1 MAGPVPHW
9 LIITPEYPPS
19 PGGVADYTHL
29 LARELAARGHRVEVF
44 APAPATGA
52 HVPDPGIECHSLRGR
67 FGGEALRQLDEALAG
82 APKHAVVLVQYVPSG
97 FGARSMNLRF
107 AWWLGRRRHTRLW
120 LMVHE
125 AAFPFVTGISRYD
138 LLAIANRAMLVASTM
153 GAERVFASTPAWEP
167 VLNRWDL
174 GRHPVEWLPV
184 PASIPHP
191 ADMKRAKTIRSE
203 LALTPNQALLGHF
216 GTYARLVAE
225 PLARVVEL
233 ARERDPNLVW
243 LMLGRGSTEFVHQLP
258 SNANAVAKP
267 DLEPQAVA
275 DNLAALDLVTLP
287 FPDGISARRTS
298 AMAALAVGTPIVT
311 TEGHNTESVWRL
323 TRAVALCG
331 QHAETV
337 AASAISLARDAV
349 ARRELSVRGLSLYR
363 ERFEVGRLADTLIRL
378 V

>member
-1 MAGPVPHW
+1 MAGPAPHW
-9 LIITPEYPPS
+9 IIITPEYPPS
-19 PGGVADYTHL
+19 PGGVSDYTHL
-29 LARELAARGHRVEVF
+29 LARELAARGDRVEVC

-52 HVPDPGIECHSLRGR
+52 LATEPGIESHPLRGR
-67 FGGEALRQLDEALAG
+67 FGGETLRQLDEALAR
-82 APKHAVVLVQYVPSG
+82 APKHAIVLVQYVPSG

-107 AWWLGRRRHTRLW
+107 ACWLGRQQARLW
-120 LMVHE
+120 LMIHE

-138 LLAIANRAMLVASTM
+138 LLAVANRAMLVASTI

-191 ADMKRAKTIRSE
+191 ANEKTVDVIRNQLS
-203 LALTPNQALLGHF
+203 LAPNQALLGHF
-216 GTYARLVAE
+216 GAYARLVAE

-233 ARERDPNLVW
+233 AHACDANLVW
-243 LMLGRGSTEFVHQLP
+243 LMLGRGSAEFVRNLP
-258 SNANAVAKP
+258 SNTNAIAKP

-311 TEGHNTESVWRL
+311 TEGPSTESVWRL
-323 TRAVALCG
+323 TRAVALSG

-337 AASAISLARDAV
+337 ATSAISLARDAA

-363 ERFEVGRLADTLIRL
+363 ERFAIGRLADALARHL
-378 V
+378 

>member
-1 MAGPVPHW
+1 MAGRAPHW

-19 PGGVADYTHL
+19 PGGVSDYTHL

-52 HVPDPGIECHSLRGR
+52 LVPEPGIERHFLRGR
-67 FGGEALRQLDEALAG
+67 FGGEALRQLDEALEG

-125 AAFPFVTGISRYD
+125 AAFPFMAGISRYD
-138 LLAIANRAMLVASTM
+138 VLAVANRAMLLASTM

-191 ADMKRAKTIRSE
+191 ADAKSVEAIRNQ
-203 LALTPNQALLGHF
+203 LALKPAQALVGHF

-225 PLARVVEL
+225 PLARVVEV
-233 ARERDPNLVW
+233 AHARDPNLVW
-243 LMLGRGSTEFVHQLP
+243 LMLGRGSTEFVRNLP
-258 SNANAVAKP
+258 SNTNAVAKP

-311 TEGHNTESVWRL
+311 TEGSNTESVWRL

-331 QHAETV
+331 NAETV
-337 AASAISLARDAV
+337 AATTVSLVRDAV
-349 ARRELSVRGLSLYR
+349 ARHELSVRGLALYR
-363 ERFEVGRLADTLIRL
+363 ERFALGRLADALTRR